1 MRYRESFIRLSE
13 EQATLFR
20 NRYGLASLPTDREE
34 LIEAYMMRFVSLAL
48 EEYSEYREIATI
60 EEIERLIDKYD
71 LRSRAEATKGSI
83 EERKR
88 LLYDTYRNSDLQE
101 DLQESIL
108 ALAEREAITFVC
120 AKRQR
125 LRSKALLLMGEEEL
139 NERERKY
146 LNFEGDFWY
155 NGEEDSLC

>member
-101 DLQESIL
+101 DLQESL
-108 ALAEREAITFVC
+108 TP
-120 AKRQR
+120 
-125 LRSKALLLMGEEEL
+125 
-139 NERERKY
+139 
-146 LNFEGDFWY
+146 
-155 NGEEDSLC
+155 